1 MDLLQP
7 QPFSIHVFPRK
18 GPTLRVRVI
27 GALDIRTAPELERTL
42 AQELEPG
49 IQLRLDLSALWF
61 IDSTG
66 LRAIAVAA
74 RNAHSG
80 GGTLTLESP
89 LPDQARRMI
98 EIAGLER
105 LFHLA

>member
-7 QPFSIHVFPRK
+7 QPFSIHVLPRQ
-18 GPTLRVRVI
+18 GPILRVRVI
-27 GALDIRTAPELERTL
+27 EALDIRTAPELERTL

-74 RNAHSG
+74 HNAHSRG
-80 GGTLTLESP
+80 GILTLESP
-89 LPDQARRMI
+89 LPHQARRII
-98 EIAGLER
+98 EISGLQR
-105 LFHLA
+105 LF